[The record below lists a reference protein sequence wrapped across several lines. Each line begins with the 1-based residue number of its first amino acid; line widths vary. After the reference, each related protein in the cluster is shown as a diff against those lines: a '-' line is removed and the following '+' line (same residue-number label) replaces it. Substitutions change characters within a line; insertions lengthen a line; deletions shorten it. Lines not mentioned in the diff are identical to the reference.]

1 MKEEVRVAFRL
12 WRFAVTS
19 MTVLV
24 FIFLQFVFGASAAL
38 AGRPLTIDDVEPVEK
53 GKVEFELGGL
63 IDVASFRNKDFELDY
78 PFALTLGLVER
89 LEVSL
94 GTSHLRRHLAEE
106 KPPTGFTDIILAT
119 KYKFLEQG
127 RVLPAFAFATG
138 LKLPTASQ
146 AKGLG
151 NNKTEF
157 DLNLI
162 ATRTFEKFSL
172 HSMVS
177 WFYKNSFREDDTHV
191 NPRNVVRGGLA
202 AEVPILEKFS
212 LVGEIYGQ
220 NQEERGQ
227 PNLWVANVGFRFSPW
242 DFVVFDAALAK
253 GFGRSGQP
261 KLAGTVGLTY
271 TFGLWAKPAEKKASG
286 SSRPLN

>member
-1 MKEEVRVAFRL
+1 MAGL
-12 WRFAVTS
+12 IIL
-19 MTVLV
+19 VLMV
-24 FIFLQFVFGASAAL
+24 LQLTLGASIAL

-53 GKVEFELGGL
+53 GKVELELGGS
-63 IDVASFRNKDFELDY
+63 IDVASFRNKDFELEY
-78 PFALTLGLVER
+78 PFALTLGVVER
-89 LEVSL
+89 LEIGL
-94 GTSHLRRHLAEE
+94 GTSYLRRHPAEE
-106 KPPTGFTDIILAT
+106 KPPTGFTDLIFAT
-119 KYKFLEQG
+119 KFKFLDQG
-127 RVLPAFAFATG
+127 HMLPAFAFATG
-138 LKLPTASQ
+138 LKLPTASR

-162 ATRTFEKFSL
+162 ATRAFEKFSL

-177 WFYKNSFREDDTHV
+177 WFYMASFREEGERV

-202 AEVPILEKFS
+202 AEVPLTEKFG

-242 DFVVFDAALAK
+242 DFVIFDAAAAK
-253 GFGRSGQP
+253 GFGRSAQP
-261 KLAGTVGLTY
+261 KLAGTVGVTFM
-271 TFGLWAKPAEKKASG
+271 FGLWSKPVHKKAAL
-286 SSRPLN
+286 SSNPF